1 MWKSVSSQFGR
12 KEYGNVITIPNFPQP
27 LITANCVSQTRFL
40 IFSMTALHTTLT
52 ICSQKERKRVKH
64 TRSCTLSHPHKE
76 CDLSWQFNLGL
87 AGSPCLETSC
97 FLKLRGCWG
106 PLSTI
111 KTPGINHKWSLH
123 SALPSLHSAI
133 PVSRRRVSFCLL
145 SSPLQRTTDGNTN
158 KQIRVCDYFTFCRHA
173 TCSAPWEFVKTGIFI
188 HKNHGEPIS
197 SEDFQCICVCVCHR
211 DKDKLG
217 AKTHHYVHVSKSSL
231 THICNQ

>member
-111 KTPGINHKWSLH
+111 KMPGINHKWSLH
-123 SALPSLHSAI
+123 SGSALPILHSAI

-145 SSPLQRTTDGNTN
+145 SSPLQCTTEQNTN
-158 KQIRVCDYFTFCRHA
+158 KRMRVCDYFAFCWHA
-173 TCSAPWEFVKTGIFI
+173 SCSAPWEEFVKTGIFI
-188 HKNHGEPIS
+188 HKNHSEPIS
-197 SEDFQCICVCVCHR
+197 SEDFQCSMYLC
-211 DKDKLG
+211 LSQEWG
-217 AKTHHYVHVSKSSL
+217 QAGSKSSPL
-231 THICNQ
+231 CTRVLLNTHV